1 MNWSMN
7 KILAGLIIK
16 IDNDVSDE
24 LENNML
30 GSDITWLSL

>member
-7 KILAGLIIK
+7 KIL
-16 IDNDVSDE
+16 DVSDE